1 MIEFAP
7 ESEAYARMKV
17 VGVGGAGGNAVNRMI
32 EAGLTGVKF
41 VSINTDKQ
49 ALDFSLANEKI
60 QIGKILTKGL
70 GAGAIPA
77 IGMKAAEENIDEI
90 RAGVADADMVFVTAG
105 MGGGTGTGAAPIVS
119 RCAREQ
125 GALTVGIVTRPF
137 RFEGD
142 KRITRAEQGIA
153 ELRKNVDSLIIIPN
167 EKLIK
172 KLDPDT
178 PFVESFR
185 RADEI
190 LYWATKG
197 IADLITRCGL
207 INLDFADVRT
217 VMSEKGEALMGTG
230 FAKGPNAAEEAAR
243 LAIKSPLLDD
253 IDISGARGVL
263 VNITGGRKLTI
274 TNVSDAMESV
284 YAAVGGDA
292 NIIFG
297 AVIDNNLTDEIY
309 VTVVATGF
317 GNHNEIKCKVAGNGL
332 LFNDNGNN
340 GGQKPKRRIPAYT
353 ERHIYQNLATHDCSP
368 EALEK
373 PAFERY
379 RTGRQP
385 GQVANQQDLNDQLLI

>member
-49 ALDFSLANEKI
+49 ALDFSLAHEKV
-60 QIGKILTKGL
+60 QIGKMLTKGL
-70 GAGAIPA
+70 GAGANPE
-77 IGMKAAEENIDEI
+77 IGMKAAEENLDEI
-90 RAGVADADMVFVTAG
+90 KASVGDADMVFITAG

-119 RCAREQ
+119 RCAKEQ
-125 GALTVGIVTRPF
+125 GALTVGIVSRPF
-137 RFEGD
+137 RFEGE
-142 KRITRAEQGIA
+142 KRMSRAEQGIA
-153 ELRKNVDSLIIIPN
+153 ELRKHVDSMIIIPN

-172 KLDPDT
+172 NLDRNT

-185 RADEI
+185 RADDV

-230 FAKGPNAAEEAAR
+230 FSRGENAAEEAAR
-243 LAIKSPLLDD
+243 KAINSPLLDD
-253 IDISGARGVL
+253 IDISGAKGVL
-263 VNITGGRKLTI
+263 VNITGGKKMTI
-274 TNVSDAMESV
+274 MNVSDAMESV
-284 YAAVGGDA
+284 YAAVGSDA

-297 AVIDNNLTDEIY
+297 AVIDNNLNDEIF

-317 GNHNEIKCKVAGNGL
+317 GNHDEIKFKTAGNGS

-340 GGQKPKRRIPAYT
+340 GGQKPKRRSPAFT
-353 ERHIYQNLATHDCSP
+353 ERPIYRNLPNHDCSP

-379 RTGRQP
+379 GTGRQS
-385 GQVANQQDLNDQLLI
+385 GQAVNQQDLSDQLLI